1 MVTEGREEVSSSSS
15 AASSHTPV
23 GRSPVPGVHQ
33 FVPRVGDPLTVNAG
47 VPVGERADVLRGL
60 VVGARVVDAAGFG
73 GEYGGLT
80 ERTSHAVIRFGV
92 ALGERQGR
100 STCSP
105 AGDEPPHASR
115 PVPPRR
121 LPYPV
126 PRPAIADLLGS
137 EAFRRPSRGIP
148 APRVPQIDDLARLR
162 SMTDEMD
169 ARLMYSRDAISGR
182 RRGRPEATA
191 EMVSGPTCLVCGT
204 DWRQTRSAHAGTS
217 SALHAPVTTEVK

>member
-1 MVTEGREEVSSSSS
+1 LVTEGREEVSSSSS

-105 AGDEPPHASR
+105 AGDEPPHAFR
-115 PVPPRR
+115 PVPSRR

-126 PRPAIADLLGS
+126 PRPAIADLLVS
-137 EAFRRPSRGIP
+137 EAFRGPSRGIP

-169 ARLMYSRDAISGR
+169 AVRNSCIHGTRFPAAAEAAPHRPSRWS
-182 RRGRPEATA
+182 RG
-191 EMVSGPTCLVCGT
+191 
-204 DWRQTRSAHAGTS
+204 
-217 SALHAPVTTEVK
+217 